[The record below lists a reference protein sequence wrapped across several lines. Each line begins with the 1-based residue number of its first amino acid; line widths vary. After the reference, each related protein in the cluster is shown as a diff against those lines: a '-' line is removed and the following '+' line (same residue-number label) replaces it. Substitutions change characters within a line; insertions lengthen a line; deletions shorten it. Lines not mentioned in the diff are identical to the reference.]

1 MLVRESQYVMTA
13 SLVSITAMNAM
24 NTLSDAARMKNSNQA
39 LNQYHVYQGRNKARG
54 EHVL

>member
-13 SLVSITAMNAM
+13 SLVSIAAMNAM